1 MVQMEPIVPGEPNGP
16 NPQPG
21 QTAVV
26 HYVGTFPDGRKF
38 DSSRERNEPFT
49 FRIGMGEAIRG
60 YDEAVMRMTKGQR
73 ARFTI
78 QPAWAYG
85 DAGAG
90 DAVPPNATLCFD
102 IELLDF
108 Y

>member
-1 MVQMEPIVPGEPNGP
+1 MVQFEPIVPGQPGAP
-16 NPQPG
+16 TPQPG

-38 DSSRERNEPFT
+38 DSSRDRGEPFT
-49 FRIGMGEAIRG
+49 FRLGVGEAIRG
-60 YDEAVMRMTKGQR
+60 YDEAVFRMSKGQR
-73 ARFTI
+73 SRFTI
-78 QPAWAYG
+78 QPGWAYG
-85 DAGAG
+85 EAGAG
-90 DAVPPNATLCFD
+90 DGVPPNSILCFD